1 MSALTDSAILHQNAK
16 QGTNKSVETLG
27 EVVIE
32 PGTTTSFI
40 VGIFENEMPEPQ
52 LEVDIDDKAN
62 VSASLERKPDGKE
75 YRLTYYFRSSKSIP
89 CLATV
94 KAY

>member
-1 MSALTDSAILHQNAK
+1 MSASTDSAILHQNAK
-16 QGTNKSVETLG
+16 QGTNKNAETLG
-27 EVVIE
+27 QVVVK

-40 VGIFENEMPEPQ
+40 VGIFEQQMPEPK
-52 LEVDIDDKAN
+52 LEVDIDDDAQ
-62 VSASLERKPDGKE
+62 VSTLLERQADGEE